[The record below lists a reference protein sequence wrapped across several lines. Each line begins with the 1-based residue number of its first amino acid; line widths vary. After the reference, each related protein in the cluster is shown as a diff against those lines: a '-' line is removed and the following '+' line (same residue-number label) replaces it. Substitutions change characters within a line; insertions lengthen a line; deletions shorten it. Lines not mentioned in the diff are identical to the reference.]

1 MAKERRARITVCLL
15 LALIAAQMLVAA
27 AFGARKDGFDIDEL
41 FTYGLANGFEQ
52 PFIRPMEGVWTDGAR
67 FMDYLTVGI
76 HGHEYLNVYENQIAD
91 VHPPQY
97 YLLVH
102 AVCSVFKTDAVSKW
116 SGIAVNLA
124 CFALTQIALFFLG
137 CRLLARSF
145 APAPEALLPVAVY
158 GFGAGAITG
167 VVFIRMYALMTLWAV
182 LLALALVVLWQ
193 QGQTHANLFALK
205 AALIGGFLTQY
216 YFAILACMLCSAYFF
231 AKLAARRAREA
242 WRFAGSCFFA
252 LALAV
257 AMFPWCMRH
266 IFTGY
271 RGRGAMEQAA
281 SLKLTDLRRWC
292 GILLDAMNGEQF
304 SGLLSALLLLAALL
318 LAAALLRKRAIPRG
332 QGMGLSLAALA
343 ASMAYLT
350 VIAAIAPYKVDRYI
364 LCVYPLVATGT
375 LLLLGGAAKAAG
387 LRRGLA
393 LAAAVMLA
401 LDVGAVAGGKVNY
414 LFEGKRQYESV
425 CAEYADLPC
434 VLLGSNDMT
443 ENLLELAQFDDV
455 CTLDKDDGALV
466 APKLHELDAYDP
478 ARGFVLMQRYE
489 DEAALNRI
497 VKACGAQGA
506 ELLYRH
512 QLAAYLVR

>member
-1 MAKERRARITVCLL
+1 MAKGRRARITVGLL
-15 LALIAAQMLVAA
+15 LALLAAQMLLAA

-41 FTYGLANGFEQ
+41 FTYGLANSFGSGY
-52 PFIRPMEGVWTDGAR
+52 IDAMEGRWTSGER
-67 FMDYLTVGI
+67 FMEQLTVGT
-76 HGHEYLNVYENQIAD
+76 HAHEYLHIYDKQRED
-91 VHPPQY
+91 VHPPLY
-97 YLLVH
+97 YLLMH
-102 AVCSVFKTDAVSKW
+102 AVCSVFRTPQVNKW
-116 SGIAVNLA
+116 TGIALNLA
-124 CFALTQIALFFLG
+124 CFALTQIALFMLG
-137 CRLLARSF
+137 CRLLTRSF

-216 YFAILACMLCSAYFF
+216 YFVILAFMLCAAYFI

-257 AMFPWCMRH
+257 AMFPWSLEQ
-266 IFTGY
+266 IFA
-271 RGRGAMEQAA
+271 GRKGRAAFEQAG
-281 SLKLTDLRRWC
+281 SLRLGDLRAWSARMF
-292 GILLDAMNGEQF
+292 GMMNDEQF
-304 SGLLSALLLLAALL
+304 SGMLAVLLLLAALL
-318 LAAALLRKRAIPRG
+318 LAFALLRKRAIPRA
-332 QGMGLSLAALA
+332 QGVGVSLAALA
-343 ASMAYLT
+343 ASMGYLA
-350 VIAAIAPYKVDRYI
+350 VVAGISPYKVDRYV
-364 LCVYPLVATGT
+364 LCIYPLVATGT

-401 LDVGAVAGGKVNY
+401 LDASAVAGGKVNY
-414 LFEGKRQYESV
+414 LFEGKRQYEAV
-425 CAEYADLPC
+425 CAEYAGLPC

-455 CTLDKDDGALV
+455 CTLNKDDWALV
-466 APKLHELDAYDP
+466 TPKLHELSGYDP

-489 DEAALNRI
+489 DEAVLSQI
-497 VKACGAQGA
+497 VEACGAQGA
-506 ELLYRH
+506 QLLYRH